1 MQELVKVNL
10 CALCVERVW
19 HGVIL
24 RAGIGGVILRAGI
37 GGVILHAGLLV
48 HLCVSDWLSSAAKL
62 VA

>member
-19 HGVIL
+19 H
-24 RAGIGGVILRAGI
+24 AGINGVILRAGI

-48 HLCVSDWLSSAAKL
+48 HLCVSDWLISAAKL